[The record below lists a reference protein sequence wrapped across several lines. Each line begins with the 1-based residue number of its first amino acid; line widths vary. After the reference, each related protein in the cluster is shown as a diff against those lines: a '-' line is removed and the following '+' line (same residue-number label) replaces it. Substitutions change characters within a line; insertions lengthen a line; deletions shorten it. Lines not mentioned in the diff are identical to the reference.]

1 MNMPQEFF
9 LETIHDLKNKNLS
22 RELREV
28 DGPQGTH
35 LILNGREVLNFCS
48 NDYLGLANDPRLKE
62 AAIETMNKEGFG
74 SGASRLVCG
83 HMRAHQKLEEQ
94 LARFK
99 RAERALVF
107 STGYMAN
114 VGIISSLF
122 GRGDIIF
129 SDRLNHASIVDGIL
143 LSQAE
148 FKRYP
153 HCDVEALE
161 NMLKDSGG
169 FKKRAVITDSV
180 FSMDGDLAPLK
191 AIVGL
196 ARKYECLVM
205 IDEAHALG
213 VFGEQ
218 GQGLAHHLGLED
230 KIDIQMGTL
239 SKAAGSF
246 GAYVCG
252 SEELISFLINKARS
266 FIYTTAMP
274 PSTAAA
280 SKRAIE
286 IIETDP
292 YRSRESPVV
301 LRKQEG
307 DDSRSMDEPL
317 FSTSSNNIPSLRSQL
332 WLNTG
337 YLQQRLKA
345 LGFNTMDS
353 QSPIIPILVKDSQ
366 KAVEFSKKLLEEGI
380 FVSAIR
386 PPTVPVNTAR
396 LRLTVTAAHTRKELD
411 YLLRKLDR
419 IGSDLELK

>member
-1 MNMPQEFF
+1 MNMPQDFF
-9 LETIHDLKNKNLS
+9 LETIHGLKNKNLS

-83 HMRAHQKLEEQ
+83 HMRAHQKLEEK

-153 HCDVEALE
+153 HGDVEALE

-169 FKKRAVITDSV
+169 FKKRAIITDSV

-191 AIVGL
+191 AIVEL

-230 KIDIQMGTL
+230 QIDIQMGTL

-280 SKRAIE
+280 SKRAVE
-286 IIETDP
+286 IIQNEP
-292 YRSRESPVV
+292 A
-301 LRKQEG
+301 LRKQ
-307 DDSRSMDEPL
+307 L
-317 FSTSSNNIPSLRSQL
+317 WNNTDYLRE
-332 WLNTG
+332 
-337 YLQQRLKA
+337 RLKV

-353 QSPIIPILVKDSQ
+353 QSPIIPIVVKDSQ
-366 KAVEFSKKLLEEGI
+366 TAVEFSKKLLEEGI

-386 PPTVPVNTAR
+386 PPTVPANTAR
-396 LRLTVTAAHTRKELD
+396 LRLTVMASHSRGDLE
-411 YLLRKLDR
+411 YLLGKIKKIRE
-419 IGSDLELK
+419 ELKLVRSK